1 MMSSTWQQEEPMAL
15 YDNSRDPMPGSPAP
29 LDRYGGRYLWLLL
42 AALVAIVLV
51 MSMTSEAPRT
61 TDVKNTV
68 PSVVEPVTPAPSPTM
83 PAPSTTP

>member
-15 YDNSRDPMPGSPAP
+15 YDNSRDPVPGSQAP
-29 LDRYGGRYLWLLL
+29 LDRYGGKYLWLLL

-61 TDVKNTV
+61 TDATKSAS
-68 PSVVEPVTPAPSPTM
+68 SVIEPVTPAPS
-83 PAPSTTP
+83 TTP